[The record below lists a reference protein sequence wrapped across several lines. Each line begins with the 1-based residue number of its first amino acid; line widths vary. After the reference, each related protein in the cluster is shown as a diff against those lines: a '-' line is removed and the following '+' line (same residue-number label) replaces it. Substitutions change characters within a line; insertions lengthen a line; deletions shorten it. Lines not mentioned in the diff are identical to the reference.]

1 MVKKKKISRRKFLA
15 LSWMDGSKIY
25 IFPEYRR
32 STQKWRGF
40 ESECNLAVPRT
51 SNLLR
56 FLSFLLGHRTHNAYR
71 YPSSP
76 LSFEAPRQ
84 RARWPLPHRLP
95 KSFVLRIFY
104 GTVRQSWLSTSRN
117 IRLVLAGFF
126 IFRAPLPSLCS
137 VIRSIKSFWVSFSSH
152 RGRIF

>member
-1 MVKKKKISRRKFLA
+1 
-15 LSWMDGSKIY
+15 MDGSKIY

-76 LSFEAPRQ
+76 SPSRPPANEHGGHSPTVCQSPSSYAFFMGQLGKVGFLPVEISDWYWLVFSFFGLPPLSLLRDTI
-84 RARWPLPHRLP
+84 H
-95 KSFVLRIFY
+95 KIVL
-104 GTVRQSWLSTSRN
+104 
-117 IRLVLAGFF
+117 GF
-126 IFRAPLPSLCS
+126 L
-137 VIRSIKSFWVSFSSH
+137 
-152 RGRIF
+152 